1 MTPEEE
7 RLFNAIE
14 TVVDRLYP
22 RHPSSSQMEAIRQR
36 FPCPLCM
43 IEAGADAI
51 AMTGL
56 GWQDGFYFSMIPALS
71 RRTHQEAFGPHP
83 RLDHL
88 SVMSAYLKTLFTGI
102 HVECY
107 YAVLLSASGLL
118 IRPVLIDRGVEN
130 ATLFDLKQTLAV
142 ILKYSARAVVLC
154 HNHPSGTLEPSQ
166 EDIRCTLQAINATV
180 ALNIPM
186 LDHIIIAHDQAVS
199 LRDSGAIPSR
209 LWIMQAPDSRLLRN
223 WIDVDALPKNP

>member
-14 TVVDRLYP
+14 TVVERLHRRRAP
-22 RHPSSSQMEAIRQR
+22 ESQMAEIRQR

-51 AMTGL
+51 ALTGL
-56 GWQDGFYFSMIPALS
+56 SWQDGFYFSMIPALS

-83 RLDHL
+83 RLAHL
-88 SVMSAYLKTLFTGI
+88 STMCEYLKTLFTGV

-107 YAVLLSASGLL
+107 YAVLLTATGLL
-118 IRPVLIDRGVEN
+118 IRPVLIDRGIEN
-130 ATLFDLKQTLAV
+130 ATLFDFKQTLAM
-142 ILKYSARAVVLC
+142 ILKYSAKAVVLC
-154 HNHPSGTLEPSQ
+154 HNHPSGTLRPSQ

-180 ALNIPM
+180 ALKIPM

-199 LRDSGAIPSR
+199 MRDSGSIPSH

-223 WIDVDALPKNP
+223 WIDIDTLNPTP